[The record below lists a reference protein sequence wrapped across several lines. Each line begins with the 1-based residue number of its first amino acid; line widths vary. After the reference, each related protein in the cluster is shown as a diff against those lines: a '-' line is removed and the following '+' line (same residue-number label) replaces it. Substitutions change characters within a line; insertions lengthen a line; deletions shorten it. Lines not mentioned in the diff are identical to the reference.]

1 MVYCSDYN
9 LFSKFYKYKMSVA
22 VFIHAPKVVNKK
34 VIDGMLMYPTNIG
47 HFKSAED
54 RDAFSNLF
62 EGNAPPVPYGGLG
75 KKYGPEEFALKEV
88 QGAVLEHMKKNF
100 SLPKDP
106 DAYWE
111 IDGETHNNLV
121 FHASV
126 VNGKIYDEETD
137 IECAIRTTWEWTG
150 MKIDPKELVRACRVE
165 SMVSPM
171 NPEVEE
177 SEMSV
182 DVFHVYASIDR
193 AKYDWI
199 THQAERRT
207 LTDTEV
213 TPYPSV
219 LTELGIPDVVH
230 TAYCKTHG
238 GPRFMASESDV
249 KDPYTQRL
257 MAEARI
263 VI

>member
-1 MVYCSDYN
+1 
-9 LFSKFYKYKMSVA
+9 MSVA
-22 VFIHAPKVVNKK
+22 IFMHAPKVVEGEL
-34 VIDGMLMYPTNIG
+34 VQGMLMYPSTLG
-47 HFKSAED
+47 CFKSVED
-54 RDAFSNLF
+54 RDAFANLF
-62 EGNAPPVPYGGLG
+62 EGNAPPVPYGGIG
-75 KKYGPEEFALKEV
+75 KKYGPETFALKEV
-88 QGAVLEHMKKNF
+88 QSAVVEHMKKHF
-100 SLPKDP
+100 SLPKDE
-106 DAYWE
+106 DAYWA
-111 IDGETHNNLV
+111 IDGEMHDNLV

-126 VNGKIYDEETD
+126 VNGTILPHESD
-137 IECAIRTTWEWTG
+137 IECAIRTMWEWTG

-165 SMVSPM
+165 SMAASL
-171 NPEVEE
+171 NPEIEA
-177 SEMSV
+177 SEMMSV
-182 DVFHVYASIDR
+182 DVFHVYTSLDR

-213 TPYPSV
+213 TPYAGV
-219 LTELGIPDVVH
+219 LAELGIPHVVH

-249 KDPYTQRL
+249 KNAYTQRL